1 MKDNAVSSVV
11 SVMLMLTIT
20 ITLVAVVAVVASGL
34 VSGTNDT
41 ISAELT
47 FVGIADD
54 GTIIFQQ
61 TAGEPFST
69 EDLRVIY
76 TMDEYPAFSASP
88 DLEVK
93 SMTPGARMPAG
104 NLTESTGFPTDPG
117 TYYLSYIFSDKRTG
131 NIVSSGIIV
140 RTIESTS

>member
-76 TMDEYPAFSASP
+76 NMDEYPAFSASP

-104 NLTESTGFPTDPG
+104 NLTGFPEDPG